1 MGALI
6 DTEISVHFRLRSTLR
21 TGQGSFT
28 MNTTDTARKLARA
41 ILEVDADPTDVADAA
56 MLVLLNLI
64 HAKGGNRA
72 EGHQGRRPDNA
83 IRGRLDARSQ
93 IDCRTCG
100 RALTLGARRAPPHLR
115 QHRQH
120 RLRP

>member
-72 EGHQGRRPDNA
+72 EGIKA
-83 IRGRLDARSQ
+83 V
-93 IDCRTCG
+93 
-100 RALTLGARRAPPHLR
+100 ALTMLFAEDWTLDRKSTAAPAAER
-115 QHRQH
+115 
-120 RLRP
+120 